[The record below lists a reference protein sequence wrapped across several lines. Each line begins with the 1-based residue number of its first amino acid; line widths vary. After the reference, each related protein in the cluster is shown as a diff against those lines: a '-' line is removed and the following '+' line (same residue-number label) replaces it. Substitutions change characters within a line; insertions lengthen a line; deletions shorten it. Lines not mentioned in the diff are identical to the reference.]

1 MQDRTLSL
9 VSTKLALATQII
21 SLLKASAVSRA
32 VNSFWAPQ

>member
-21 SLLKASAVSRA
+21 SL
-32 VNSFWAPQ
+32 F